1 MASNGITR
9 CAYLWTLFTISL
21 LFGGAYAILLE
32 RSGPASAFHGLIVLK
47 TLPRALLLP

>member
-1 MASNGITR
+1 MASGITR

-32 RSGPASAFHGLIVLK
+32 RSGPPSASHGLIVLK
-47 TLPRALLLP
+47 TLARALLLP